1 MEAIFGWDCYVGI
14 DGDIF
19 GIDRFGESGS
29 GDDVIKYFGFTVD
42 NVVDR
47 YLSMVSRK
55 III

>member
-1 MEAIFGWDCYVGI
+1 MLSGCFIFLYKRNFGI

-19 GIDRFGESGS
+19 NNDRFGVSES

-47 YLSMVSRK
+47 YLSMVE
-55 III
+55 